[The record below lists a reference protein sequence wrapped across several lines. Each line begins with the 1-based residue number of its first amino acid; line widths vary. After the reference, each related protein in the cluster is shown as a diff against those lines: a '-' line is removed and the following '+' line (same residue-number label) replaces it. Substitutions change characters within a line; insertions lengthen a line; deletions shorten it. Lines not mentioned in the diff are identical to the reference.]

1 MNLDNDS
8 DNKKYVFQMKF
19 NLVTVT
25 MSFQNKAES
34 FNKCYPARVSSLMN
48 HLLGQTDVVARVS
61 SHSAKAEES
70 FPRSPGVLE
79 AP

>member
-1 MNLDNDS
+1 
-8 DNKKYVFQMKF
+8 
-19 NLVTVT
+19 
-25 MSFQNKAES
+25 MSCIANNTQSLNTRYA
-34 FNKCYPARVSSLMN
+34 ARMSALMN

-70 FPRSPGVLE
+70 FPRSPGALE